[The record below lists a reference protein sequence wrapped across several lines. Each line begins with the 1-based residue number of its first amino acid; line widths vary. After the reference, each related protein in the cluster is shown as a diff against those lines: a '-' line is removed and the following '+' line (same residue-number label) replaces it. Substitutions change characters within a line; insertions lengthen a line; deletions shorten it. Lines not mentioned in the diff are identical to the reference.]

1 MMSILKQSLWV
12 TTVVSVVVSSCLAF
26 TNPNQSASHTTIT
39 TSKTR
44 SLSPLFATASSMLPE
59 GIIKTVT
66 TPGNENRRVNLGDI
80 ATVKYSCYVP
90 EQNQKPFAKATK
102 QKVVRS
108 FIYFC
113 GGTTRTSVHRSFS
126 RISPSHTL
134 LLRVGCWR

>member
-1 MMSILKQSLWV
+1 MMNILKQSLWV

-26 TNPNQSASHTTIT
+26 TNPNQSVSHTIT

-44 SLSPLFATASSMLPE
+44 SSSPLFAAASSMLPE
-59 GIIKTVT
+59 GIVKTVT

-108 FIYFC
+108 FIYVC
-113 GGTTRTSVHRSFS
+113 VGTTRTSVHCSFFS
-126 RISPSHTL
+126 HIPSHTL